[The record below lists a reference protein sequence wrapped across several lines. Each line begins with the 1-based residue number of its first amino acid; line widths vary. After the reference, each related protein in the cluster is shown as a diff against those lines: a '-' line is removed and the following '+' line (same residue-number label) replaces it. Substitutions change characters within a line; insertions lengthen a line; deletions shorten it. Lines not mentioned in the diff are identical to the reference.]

1 MGVELLADVAR
12 TAVAATFLAA
22 IGCVLAAGFAIP
34 MSASPFQ
41 PAEAAFRLARVMAL
55 LGGTSAFICG
65 TTATLWAWLTGAAT
79 ERVFVL
85 TEMALAGAA
94 VVFAIAV
101 AALLSAERSSRH
113 S

>member
-1 MGVELLADVAR
+1 M
-12 TAVAATFLAA
+12 
-22 IGCVLAAGFAIP
+22 LAAGFAIP

-55 LGGTSAFICG
+55 LGGIAAFICG
-65 TTATLWAWLTGAAT
+65 TTATLWAWLTGLAT

-94 VVFAIAV
+94 VVTAIAV
-101 AALLSAERSSRH
+101 AALLSAERRSHH